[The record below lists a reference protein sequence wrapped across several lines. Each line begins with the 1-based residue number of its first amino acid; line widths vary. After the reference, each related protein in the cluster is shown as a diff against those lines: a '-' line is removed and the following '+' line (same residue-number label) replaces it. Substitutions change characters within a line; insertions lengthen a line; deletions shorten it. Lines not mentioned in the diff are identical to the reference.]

1 MRLRLDAKGCDTRL
15 NVMAV
20 KDFIKNK
27 KNSWIMLIFVIIAI
41 ACIWAFIYAG
51 MITKSFKNKLLDNTY
66 ANKEANIESL
76 LVTETKDGE
85 KLWELFAD
93 KGSYSDNNNIVF
105 LEGIIGNFY
114 DGEVVKASFKAD
126 RGTYNS
132 VKKNIVLYDNV
143 LIVYTDATNIS
154 ADRIIYEGKGKDIE
168 ALGNIRIEKPNEA
181 IIYGNK
187 AILKGDFSDFHIE
200 GRTKTQFYM

>member
-1 MRLRLDAKGCDTRL
+1 
-15 NVMAV
+15 MAV

-85 KLWELFAD
+85 KF
-93 KGSYSDNNNIVF
+93 VQR
-105 LEGIIGNFY
+105 IGL
-114 DGEVVKASFKAD
+114 
-126 RGTYNS
+126 
-132 VKKNIVLYDNV
+132 KK
-143 LIVYTDATNIS
+143 
-154 ADRIIYEGKGKDIE
+154 
-168 ALGNIRIEKPNEA
+168 
-181 IIYGNK
+181 
-187 AILKGDFSDFHIE
+187 
-200 GRTKTQFYM
+200 